1 MNVSTR
7 ASRSSAPQKHEATVL
22 DCTLRVEMNALEE
35 QADNAKVRDLYW
47 KPRGSGPSS
56 SANDAFDPAVLRLAV
71 ACATLGALAKGA
83 STTGASMRQSVASIP
98 CLLRDACS
106 LPRRQS
112 AATAPEGDTG
122 PWGPLRLRGGSRK
135 NSKKNR
141 KAKHRFQ
148 CQVLARTPP
157 QRARVRCRCLVCL
170 CSSLSPPPP
179 PPLSFSL
186 SLSRARAF
194 SLIQPRIQVYNTEIE
209 TRR

>member
-1 MNVSTR
+1 
-7 ASRSSAPQKHEATVL
+7 
-22 DCTLRVEMNALEE
+22 MNALEE

-170 CSSLSPPPP
+170 CSSLSLSLSLS
-179 PPLSFSL
+179 PPLLCFSL
-186 SLSRARAF
+186 SLSLSLAF

>member
-1 MNVSTR
+1 MYICRQR
-7 ASRSSAPQKHEATVL
+7 AAMPCGGSVL
-22 DCTLRVEMNALEE
+22 RRHAG
-35 QADNAKVRDLYW
+35 
-47 KPRGSGPSS
+47 GSG
-56 SANDAFDPAVLRLAV
+56 AGRRDACCRAGLAVRLRRCERYKPAATSAVLRLAV

-112 AATAPEGDTG
+112 EATAPEGGTG

-135 NSKKNR
+135 NSKKNW

-194 SLIQPRIQVYNTEIE
+194 SLIQPRIQVYNTE